1 MRQVA
6 ILTDFHNYDAAY
18 SLCQVVRCQLKAL
31 HGLGYR
37 PRLIVQE
44 DFSDRGELSAWA
56 DVQRI
61 QLHTSGDNRVHVTR
75 DADMQITA
83 VQQNLRE
90 ALDGCNVVL
99 AHDVIYQANMWM
111 LNVAARR
118 LAKVTPGLRWL
129 HWVHSATNL
138 DISAQTGRFQ
148 AELSERFPHST
159 LVVMHPEEFNRK
171 GSLYGYENDQIAII
185 PNPLDITEYYHPA
198 AQQLIEAADLMLSDC
213 ILVYPCRLDRGK
225 QPHILIEIAAEMVKL
240 GYNPRVVI
248 LDFHSISGDK
258 ADYRAEMK
266 VQAQAAG
273 VKCFFGSDLP
283 GAEPGYPHTYMLPH
297 QAALNLLD
305 MADVLVHPSVSE
317 SDPLI
322 LAEAMWARAGLLLN
336 FDLPVFRQHDG
347 HALFGK
353 FSSAIDV
360 TTGQPGTTTTNY
372 TNRTEYMRGM
382 AGAILYQLEHNPVA
396 NRRLWVRKT
405 KSIQAVGRLLWQ
417 AIENP

>member
-1 MRQVA
+1 MKSVA

-18 SLCQVVRCQLKAL
+18 SLCQVVKCQLKAL
-31 HGLGYR
+31 KGLGYQ
-37 PRLIVQE
+37 PRLIVQAG
-44 DFSDRGELSAWA
+44 FTDRGELSEL
-56 DVQRI
+56 VEMHPI
-61 QLHTSGDNRVHVTR
+61 QQHTSGDNRVHVPPEAEAQI
-75 DADMQITA
+75 DAVLKGLA
-83 VQQNLRE
+83 E
-90 ALDGCNVVL
+90 ALSGVEVVL
-99 AHDVIYQANMWM
+99 THDLIYQPNMWLM
-111 LNVAARR
+111 QVAARR
-118 LAKVTPGLRWL
+118 LAKARPEVRWL

-138 DISAQTGRFQ
+138 DTKAQTGRYRV
-148 AELSERFPHST
+148 ELSEHWSNST
-159 LVVMHPEEFNRK
+159 LIAMHPEEFNRK
-171 GSLYGYENDQIAII
+171 GSLFGYENDQIAII
-185 PNPLDITEYYHPA
+185 PNPLDISEYYHPT
-198 AQQLIEAADLMLSDC
+198 AQAVIEAADLMLSDC

-240 GYNPRVVI
+240 GYDPRVVI

-266 VQAQAAG
+266 AQAQAAG
-273 VKCFFGSDLP
+273 VKCFFSSDLP
-283 GAEPGYPHTYMLPH
+283 GSEPGYPHSYMLPH

-305 MADVLVHPSVSE
+305 MADVLLHPSVSE

-360 TTGQPGTTTTNY
+360 MTGMPGATTTEY
-372 TNRTEYMRGM
+372 SNRAAYMRGM

-405 KSIQAVGRLLWQ
+405 KSIQATSRLLWQ
-417 AIENP
+417 AIETQ